1 MICINFNGHAI
12 LVTIFIIPVL
22 LCLVFEHET
31 IHTVR
36 MLVVFDFYCRKKACN
51 PTERENL

>member
-12 LVTIFIIPVL
+12 LVIIFIIPVL

-31 IHTVR
+31 IQTVR
-36 MLVVFDFYCRKKACN
+36 MLVVFDFYRRKKACN